1 MFNHSRWYVV
11 AVLMSSWVFSQGGG
25 AGSYDTVKL
34 KSIYM
39 TSWVIWIVEQH
50 PPSIITFLW
59 VSNWLHGLSA
69 ANFQKIWQK
78 KFHPLPLCKYIRSWV
93 HQDKQLATPIFQVP
107 INMNIYN
114 SPRLAWPFETLLN
127 IFGQHIVRTGLF
139 EAYWTPPSQ
148 LSSYKCRTYISEYTT
163 EY

>member
-1 MFNHSRWYVV
+1 MWWRCSCLPGCFPK
-11 AVLMSSWVFSQGGG
+11 AEVLEVMIQWNWSLS
-25 AGSYDTVKL
+25 T
-34 KSIYM
+34 
-39 TSWVIWIVEQH
+39 
-50 PPSIITFLW
+50 
-59 VSNWLHGLSA
+59 WLHESFGLLNSIHHPSL
-69 ANFQKIWQK
+69 NFCKFRTDCTDCQQPTSKKIWQK